1 MSQCCSV
8 PQNPETDQ
16 AICRECGHKGQSVL
30 RKTLER
36 ILKDEC
42 RNVLQHADYLFC
54 TSATCQVV
62 YFSNETQQYF
72 RKGDVR
78 VRVGIKETDDPV
90 PVCYCFDYTR
100 DRIFREI
107 RERGASTALPYITE
121 KVKTGQCQCE
131 TENPSG
137 RCCLGEVKK
146 TVKAGLAISGS
157 TGAAA
162 ETVEETCEIPANGED
177 CCGSQPS

>member
-8 PQNPETDQ
+8 PQNPDTGL

-30 RKTLER
+30 RNTLEY
-36 ILKDEC
+36 ILKDE
-42 RNVLQHADYLFC
+42 RRKELQDADYLFC
-54 TSATCQVV
+54 TTATCEVV

-78 VRVGIKETDDPV
+78 VRVGIKETEDPV
-90 PVCYCFDYTR
+90 PVCYCFGYTQ

-107 RERGASTALPYITE
+107 RESGASTALTYITE
-121 KVKTGQCQCE
+121 KVKAGQCRCE

-137 RCCLGEVKK
+137 RCCLGEVNK

-157 TGAAA
+157 MDAAA
-162 ETVEETCEIPANGED
+162 ETVAEACEIPANGEN
-177 CCGSQPS
+177 CCGS